1 MARISTYPVDQNP
14 DGSDILLGTDSS
26 GGTDAT
32 KNFRISDLSLV
43 IVNDFLAN
51 SNWKFNIDATQGEN
65 TRSNIFFAAGGGDNT
80 SWSAITTLRATL
92 FMRNGTNAQPYLQYL
107 LTNNPVVGQ
116 PVADNLIK
124 ITDRND
130 LSSFGVYT
138 FTSLTLVSNAT
149 GMHIYDIGL
158 AFQGGKSAGAIQS
171 NHIYGINTDPS
182 DADDKTFEFE
192 QVTPST
198 AWGNNGVVTHNLA
211 KFPSITVV
219 DTAGT
224 VVTGQYDYIDNNNVT
239 LTFSAAFA
247 GKAYLN

>member
-32 KNFRISDLSLV
+32 KNFRISDISLIV
-43 IVNDFLAN
+43 INDFLAN

-65 TRSNIFFAAGGGDNT
+65 TRSSIFFAAGGGDNT
-80 SWSAITTLRATL
+80 SWSNITTLRATL
-92 FMRNGTNAQPYLQYL
+92 FMANGTNAQPYLQYL
-107 LTNNPVVGQ
+107 LTNDPVTGQ
-116 PVADNLIK
+116 PAVDNAIK

-138 FTSLTLVSNAT
+138 FTSLTLVSNVT

-158 AFQGGKSAGAIQS
+158 AFKKGAGAIQS
-171 NHIYGINTDPS
+171 KHIYGINIDPS
-182 DADDKTFEFE
+182 DNDDKTFEFE